1 MSALIEKHPQAAGA
15 LLTALGGIGWGVSG
29 TCGQYLFTQKGVTS
43 FWLVPLR
50 LLLAGILLLS
60 WEAVKNPRQLLG
72 PWRSK
77 EDRTQL
83 LIYGLAGIT
92 LCQLSYFGTI
102 QLSTAGVATILQS
115 LSPVFILLYT
125 CRAVRRRPA
134 GREVGSIV
142 LALAG
147 VCLIATHGRL
157 NDLAVSPQALA
168 VGTLSAFTVMI
179 YNVRPAWFLRR
190 WPAPL
195 LQGWSFLMGG
205 LLLCAVFRPWQ
216 YPVALDAGVLA
227 GLAGVILLGN
237 LIAFNCYMTGVR
249 LIGPGKG
256 ILYGFSEPVAAA
268 VCSSVWLGA
277 PFTGWDAAG
286 FACIFLTLALLNAP
300 ARRARAEQPARQTG

>member
-1 MSALIEKHPQAAGA
+1 MSAFCEKHPQLAGA

-50 LLLAGILLLS
+50 LLLAGIILLV
-60 WEAVKNPRQLLG
+60 WQAAKNPQQLLG
-72 PWRSK
+72 PWRGK
-77 EDRTQL
+77 EDRAQL
-83 LIYGLAGIT
+83 LIYGLLGIT

-102 QLSTAGVATILQS
+102 QLSSAGVATILQS

-125 CRAVRRRPA
+125 CCTLHRRPA
-134 GREVGSIV
+134 GREIGSIV
-142 LALAG
+142 LALTG

-157 NDLAVSPQALA
+157 TDLAVSPLALA
-168 VGTLSAFTVMI
+168 VGVFSACTVMI

-205 LLLCAVFRPWQ
+205 ILLCAVFRPWQ

-227 GLAGVILLGN
+227 GLTGVILLGN

-268 VCSSVWLGA
+268 IFSSLWLGA

-300 ARRARAEQPARQTG
+300 ARRARVEQPARQTG

>member
-1 MSALIEKHPQAAGA
+1 MSALIEKHPHAAGA

-60 WEAVKNPRQLLG
+60 WEAFKNPKQLLG

-77 EDRTQL
+77 EDRSQL

-134 GREVGSIV
+134 VREVGSIV

-157 NDLAVSPQALA
+157 NDLAVSPQA
-168 VGTLSAFTVMI
+168 
-179 YNVRPAWFLRR
+179 R
-190 WPAPL
+190 
-195 LQGWSFLMGG
+195 
-205 LLLCAVFRPWQ
+205 FRPL
-216 YPVALDAGVLA
+216 P
-227 GLAGVILLGN
+227 
-237 LIAFNCYMTGVR
+237 
-249 LIGPGKG
+249 
-256 ILYGFSEPVAAA
+256 
-268 VCSSVWLGA
+268 
-277 PFTGWDAAG
+277 
-286 FACIFLTLALLNAP
+286 
-300 ARRARAEQPARQTG
+300 